1 MGRSS
6 VEATKACLMRAVR
19 ARRAALLVRLA
30 CFLAL
35 PAVLLAGFDAFVP
48 AAAGLLVFCA
58 GFPAAFFA
66 VVAVSAGGGAE
77 PPFADPLVDCAETGR
92 TIISQ
97 GNRTAMQREASRGA
111 GVEDFTKLMPSLY
124 AAFGLLRSART
135 SAVTAKYA
143 RMGATA
149 PVPHIPDVEG
159 AGLVPGLVVRYTR
172 L

>member
-1 MGRSS
+1 
-6 VEATKACLMRAVR
+6 MRAVR

-77 PPFADPLVDCAETGR
+77 PPFADPLVDCGPAGKT
-92 TIISQ
+92 TISQ
-97 GNRTAMQREASRGA
+97 GSKPAMQRRISRGA
-111 GVEDFTKLMPSLY
+111 GVKDFMNLISSLY

-149 PVPHIPDVEG
+149 PVLHIPD
-159 AGLVPGLVVRYTR
+159 ADSPGLVPRLVVRYTR

>member
-1 MGRSS
+1 
-6 VEATKACLMRAVR
+6 MRAVR
-19 ARRAALLVRLA
+19 ARRAALVVWLTGFEA
-30 CFLAL
+30 FLA
-35 PAVLLAGFDAFVP
+35 VVLAGFDAFVP

-149 PVPHIPDVEG
+149 PVLHIPD
-159 AGLVPGLVVRYTR
+159 ADSPGLVPRLVVRYTR